1 VCAHLLQPEHLILSS
16 PGFVAEN
23 SSSQNMRGAFP
34 SFCVSV
40 SGMDFLDRFFDFA
53 PHFPHNCFL
62 EGTGRLF
69 ESKVGLLLSFNF
81 LKYGLD
87 VRIAMLPRVCPLLFN
102 AASALGIGIMSL
114 GLTCDRYDPF

>member
-16 PGFVAEN
+16 PGFDAEN

-34 SFCVSV
+34 SFCASV
-40 SGMDFLDRFFDFA
+40 SGMDFLDRFFDFT
-53 PHFPHNCFL
+53 PHFPHNCFF

-87 VRIAMLPRVCPLLFN
+87 VRIAMLPRVCPFFLMQRQH
-102 AASALGIGIMSL
+102 LG
-114 GLTCDRYDPF
+114 